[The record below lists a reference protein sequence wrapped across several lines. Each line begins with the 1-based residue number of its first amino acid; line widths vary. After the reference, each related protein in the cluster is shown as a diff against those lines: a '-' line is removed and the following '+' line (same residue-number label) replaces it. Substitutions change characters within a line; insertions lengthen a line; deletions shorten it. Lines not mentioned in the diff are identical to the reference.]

1 MTLLTHFT
9 PITKVAR
16 THPGLL
22 AVLRMRGDKS
32 TMALVDL
39 DELLKEGLDRLWWR
53 SFRVRVSLWIGLV

>member
-22 AVLRMRGDKS
+22 PVLWMRGDKS

-39 DELLKEGLDRLWWR
+39 DELLKEGLDGLWWR
-53 SFRVRVSLWIGLV
+53 SFRVWVSLGLGLI